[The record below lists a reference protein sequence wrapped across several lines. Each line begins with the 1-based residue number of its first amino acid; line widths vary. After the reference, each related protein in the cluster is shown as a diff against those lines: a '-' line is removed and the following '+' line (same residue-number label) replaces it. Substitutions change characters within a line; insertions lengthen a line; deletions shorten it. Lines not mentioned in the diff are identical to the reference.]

1 MDGGVVPIAASKT
14 PDSAGKE
21 RKALVLGEPKT
32 ERMPSHSLEDSRSLS
47 TRRQVLSTTAG
58 IGIAGLA
65 GCLGGSPTG
74 KSNESDEPWA
84 TPLEST
90 AVSWDDLGDLEGT
103 LTVYSGRKRS
113 QIDPLFQK
121 LETAYPDLT
130 IDRDYDDNAR
140 QLNKLR
146 EEGDASPAD
155 VFYTQSSGA
164 LANLKRDHLLRDLP
178 EDVVDA
184 VPDDKSDPDGTWTGA
199 SGRVRAVQYNTEAFD
214 DGDLPTDIFAYAEDD
229 RFRGSISTRPNSGTF
244 QSFIIAMLELE
255 GEAATR
261 DWVRSMIDEQ
271 DATLYSSGSSQAAA
285 IQAGENQVGLGN
297 QYYAARILN
306 ENPDAPLGVTFTAND
321 PGTLF
326 NVSGVGI
333 PKSADNLGLA
343 AEFTRHVLAVEGQQ
357 FFVDV
362 NGEYPV
368 VEGVE
373 YVGAMPQLAELETP
387 DFDLN
392 ALADVERA
400 VDLLREEGMTV

>member
-1 MDGGVVPIAASKT
+1 
-14 PDSAGKE
+14 
-21 RKALVLGEPKT
+21 
-32 ERMPSHSLEDSRSLS
+32 MPSHSPDDRPGST
-47 TRRQVLSTTAG
+47 TRRNLLAAG
-58 IGIAGLA
+58 AGLAITGLA
-65 GCLGGSPTG
+65 GCLGDSGA
-74 KSNESDEPWA
+74 SDTDDSGEPWGDA
-84 TPLEST
+84 LESS
-90 AVSWDDLGDLEGT
+90 AVSWDDLGDLEGD

-113 QIDPLFQK
+113 QIDPLFQQ
-121 LETAYPDLT
+121 LEEAYPDLT
-130 IDRDYDDNAR
+130 INRDYDDNAR

-164 LANLKRDHLLRDLP
+164 LANLKQDDLLRDLP
-178 EDVVDA
+178 ADIVEA
-184 VPDDKSDPDGTWTGA
+184 VPADKSDPDGTWTGA
-199 SGRVRAVQYNTEAFD
+199 SGRVRAVQFNTETFEAV
-214 DGDLPTDIFAYAEDD
+214 DLPTDIFEYAEDE
-229 RFRGSISTRPNSGTF
+229 RFQGIISTRPNSGTF
-244 QSFIIAMLELE
+244 QSFIVAMLELE
-255 GEAATR
+255 GEQATR
-261 DWVRSMIDEQ
+261 EWVRAMVDDQ
-271 DATLYSSGSSQAAA
+271 DATLYSSGSAQAEA
-285 IQAGENQVGLGN
+285 IEAGENQVGLGN

-306 ENPDAPLGVTFTAND
+306 NDPEANLGVTFTEND

-333 PKSADNLGLA
+333 PESTGKFGLA
-343 AEFTRHVLAVEGQQ
+343 AEFTRHVLAAEGQE

-373 YVGAMPQLAELETP
+373 YVGAMPPLSDLETP